1 MKRWVIV
8 FGILVVSTAK
18 SQTTNFY
25 TNVTNLWVQGHK
37 SNVLEIVEQ
46 RLNTNTNDMPGLLIK
61 LAYQEEF
68 LLLDSI
74 SNTVNKIIFVG
85 GTITNQNFKTHYSSF
100 KENQE
105 FMLDFLTTYHPTPT
119 ELIQERAKGLI
130 PQKPFIYY
138 KYLEALQKDGLCD

>member
-1 MKRWVIV
+1 MKRWVLV
-8 FGILVVSTAK
+8 FGILAVSTAK

-25 TNVTNLWVQGHK
+25 TNVTNLWHQGHK
-37 SNVLEIVEQ
+37 SNVLEIAEQ

-74 SNTVNKIIFVG
+74 SNTVNKTISVG

-105 FMLDFLTTYHPTPT
+105 FMLDFLTIYNPTPM

-130 PQKPFIYY
+130 PQKPFIYS

>member
-8 FGILVVSTAK
+8 FGILVVSTAE

-25 TNVTNLWVQGHK
+25 TNVTNLWFQGYK
-37 SNVLEIVEQ
+37 SNVLEIAEQ
-46 RLNTNTNDMPGLLIK
+46 RLNASSNDMPGLLIK
-61 LAYQEEF
+61 LAYEEEF
-68 LLLDSI
+68 LLIDSI
-74 SNTVNKIIFVG
+74 SNTVNNVIAVG
-85 GTITNQNFKTHYSSF
+85 GTITNKNFKGYYTSF

-105 FMLDFLTTYHPTPT
+105 FMLEFLATYHPTLP

-130 PQKPFIYY
+130 SQKPFIYY